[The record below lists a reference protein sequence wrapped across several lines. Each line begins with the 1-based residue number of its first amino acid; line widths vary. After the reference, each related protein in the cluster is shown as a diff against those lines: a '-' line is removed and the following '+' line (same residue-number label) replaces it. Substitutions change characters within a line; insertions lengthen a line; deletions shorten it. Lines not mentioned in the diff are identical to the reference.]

1 MTSRVRQYSKTGSRL
16 TGHSGVTAV
25 TLCERSSG
33 PEGCYKTTP
42 YRLSDYLDDNR
53 DDNVGLMGV
62 KAAIHVTR
70 EHTDDIH
77 CAPHIRHDIRA
88 QPHVKRVRSP
98 HATTPASAAP
108 RHAYPALR
116 GEPGPCQI
124 WLHLEPVARAPL
136 HSREIYQSL
145 PIDHIESRVPG
156 GEKGPMISPE

>member
-1 MTSRVRQYSKTGSRL
+1 MTPGSGNIPKL
-16 TGHSGVTAV
+16 GQVTGHRCTCV

-42 YRLSDYLDDNR
+42 YRLSSDYL

-116 GEPGPCQI
+116 CEPGPCQI
-124 WLHLEPVARAPL
+124 WLHLEPVTARAPL

-145 PIDHIESRVPG
+145 PIDHIESMVPG